1 MVDPTSS
8 QIGAAGAAM
17 HPRGWIVRSG
27 VGLLASVC
35 AVLAIGGAAQ
45 AATRKAGAKAAA
57 ARAAE
62 SKAADSTTEA
72 ASADTPAVAPGA
84 SQTAP
89 AATTGAT
96 PTEAAPA
103 QQTWLSAD
111 DLRLGDFKV
120 PPAPYPFPLLGDERA
135 KEVYV
140 DRDGNL
146 YKERKYSGVIPA
158 WGQSG
163 ALRRGR
169 CQVVPQ
175 TLDWVGFQNNFD
187 SSRVFIAVQGE
198 ACGYVYRPDELHIVI
213 DLPAVKVENPNL
225 LRDILTGAFPTPVQL
240 IRVEELGGR
249 GTRVTIAL
257 REPRPYLSAHIGKYV
272 FVDVSR

>member
-1 MVDPTSS
+1 MVDATQCRLGDTKSATRWRPLRSLGLPILLVTSLVTS
-8 QIGAAGAAM
+8 
-17 HPRGWIVRSG
+17 
-27 VGLLASVC
+27 
-35 AVLAIGGAAQ
+35 LAI
-45 AATRKAGAKAAA
+45 
-57 ARAAE
+57 
-62 SKAADSTTEA
+62 A
-72 ASADTPAVAPGA
+72 ASADAVTRKSAAKA
-84 SQTAP
+84 SAATKAAEAKTEAAP
-89 AATTGAT
+89 AASAT
-96 PTEAAPA
+96 PVAGDAAPA

-187 SSRVFIAVQGE
+187 SSRIFIAVQGE

-240 IRVEELGGR
+240 IHVEELGGR

-257 REPRPYLSAHIGKYV
+257 REPRAYLSAHIGKYV

>member
-1 MVDPTSS
+1 MVDATRGELGEVGCATRHARSFR
-8 QIGAAGAAM
+8 AARVSPSLRRVLGL
-17 HPRGWIVRSG
+17 GLITLG
-27 VGLLASVC
+27 LGGLLLATSVS
-35 AVLAIGGAAQ
+35 AVTRKGSSKGS
-45 AATRKAGAKAAA
+45 AATKQGETKVEPAAA
-57 ARAAE
+57 AT
-62 SKAADSTTEA
+62 ST
-72 ASADTPAVAPGA
+72 PVAV
-84 SQTAP
+84 
-89 AATTGAT
+89 
-96 PTEAAPA
+96 EAAPA

-120 PPAPYPFPLLGDERA
+120 PNAPYPFPLLGDERA
-135 KEVYV
+135 KEIYV

-146 YKERKYSGVIPA
+146 YKERKYSGVIQA

-240 IRVEELGGR
+240 IHVEELGGR
-249 GTRVTIAL
+249 GTRITIAL
-257 REPRPYLSAHIGKYV
+257 REPRSYLSAHIGKYV